1 MFWNIQGVSEHMK
14 DQKGFK
20 KKSRWAAI
28 SMGLFIWCKKGFGFL
43 LEVCWHETTNYIQYC
58 VLAR

>member
-1 MFWNIQGVSEHMK
+1 MK